1 MGDYWSE
8 HNFEDLGQIE
18 DVMDFVR
25 RMVTGQL
32 PEHWHLGKD
41 FRFFSR
47 FKEKTYE
54 QASRSKIEKIHKN
67 KIKFFYLKV
76 VRIT

>member
-41 FRFFSR
+41 FRLLFLDF
-47 FKEKTYE
+47 
-54 QASRSKIEKIHKN
+54 
-67 KIKFFYLKV
+67 
-76 VRIT
+76 

>member
-8 HNFEDLGQIE
+8 HNFDDLGEIE

-32 PEHWHLGKD
+32 PEHWHLGID
-41 FRFFSR
+41 FTLFSIFWGNR
-47 FKEKTYE
+47 VMAVEE
-54 QASRSKIEKIHKN
+54 QSK
-67 KIKFFYLKV
+67 L
-76 VRIT
+76 T

>member
-8 HNFEDLGQIE
+8 HNFDDLGEVE

-32 PEHWHLGKD
+32 PEHWHLGID
-41 FRFFSR
+41 FTPFPIFLG
-47 FKEKTYE
+47 E
-54 QASRSKIEKIHKN
+54 
-67 KIKFFYLKV
+67 
-76 VRIT
+76 